1 MSFRIPRTRIAIG
14 LCALAASLAAGCAP
28 SGYYRVTQDQLD
40 SLLTTQAE
48 LVRRV
53 DRLDKKL
60 DETRGGVSASRAS
73 TDTRLNQLSE
83 RLDAVVGK
91 LEESQ
96 VRMTT
101 LGLNMETLKQRSV
114 RQDSIRQAQGQTTA
128 SDAKLDPDKAYE
140 AAYSDYAAGRYKLAV
155 DAFKEYLR
163 NYPDTDVSDN
173 AQYLIGESLYAQG
186 EFGAAIIEYRIVV
199 DKYSKGDKVPA
210 ALLKIGSSNARLGN
224 KAEAKK
230 SYQSVIQKYPKS
242 PEAALAKE
250 RLAQLK

>member
-1 MSFRIPRTRIAIG
+1 MRFRIPHARVAIG
-14 LCALAASLAAGCAP
+14 FCALAASLAAGCAP

-48 LVRRV
+48 LVKRV

-96 VRMTT
+96 VRMTS
-101 LGLNMETLKQRSV
+101 LGLNMETLKQRSA
-114 RQDSIRQAQGQTTA
+114 RQDSIRQAQGQSTGSNT
-128 SDAKLDPDKAYE
+128 LDPDKAYE
-140 AAYSDYAAGRYKLAV
+140 AAYSDYSAGRYKLAV

-186 EFGAAIIEYRIVV
+186 EFGAAIIEYRVVV

-224 KAEAKK
+224 KTEAKK
-230 SYQSVIQKYPKS
+230 SYQQVIQKYPKS

>member
-1 MSFRIPRTRIAIG
+1 MSFRIPRTRTLLG

-48 LVRRV
+48 LVKRV
-53 DRLDKKL
+53 DKLDKKL

-96 VRMTT
+96 LRMLS
-101 LGLNMETLKQRSV
+101 LGLNMESV
-114 RQDSIRQAQGQTTA
+114 KRNVARQDSIRRAQGTST
-128 SDAKLDPDKAYE
+128 DPGTLDPDKAYE
-140 AAYSDYAAGRYKLAV
+140 AAYSDYAAGRYKLAT
-155 DAFKEYLR
+155 DSFRSYLDK
-163 NYPDTDVSDN
+163 YPDTEVSDN

-186 EFGAAIIEYRIVV
+186 EFAAAIIEYRAVV
-199 DKYSKGDKVPA
+199 DKYPKGDKVPA

-230 SYQSVIQKYPKS
+230 SYQQVIQKYPKS

-250 RLAQLK
+250 RLAQLR